1 MNVSTVLR
9 QSLPLLLL
17 CGVGEVFAGTLFGH
31 STDALEMLPG
41 LIVLIPALIGLRG
54 NINTTLGSRLGSAA
68 HMGLISSKDFWN
80 DEMKENF
87 KASLMLSVI
96 MSFIA
101 GLLAVLTTWAIGNSS
116 LNIMLKIIAIA
127 IIAGS
132 MAGLILAFITI
143 AIILTAFRRGLDP
156 DNVTGPSLSTFG
168 DLITLGCIFGVAFLI
183 GGI

>member
-1 MNVSTVLR
+1 MKVSAVLK
-9 QSLPLLLL
+9 QSLPLLVLM
-17 CGVGEVFAGTLFGH
+17 GIGEVLAGTLFGH
-31 STDALEMLPG
+31 STDSLELLPG

-68 HMGLISSKDFWN
+68 HMGLISRKDFWN

-87 KASLMLSVI
+87 KASLTLSLL

-101 GLLAVLTTWAIGNSS
+101 GILSTVFLWNPSSWKIILIAVL
-116 LNIMLKIIAIA
+116 
-127 IIAGS
+127 AGS
-132 MAGLILAFITI
+132 LAGLILAFITI
-143 AIILTAFRRGLDP
+143 AIILYSFRRGLDP

-168 DLITLGCIFGVAFLI
+168 DLITLGCIFGFAIIV